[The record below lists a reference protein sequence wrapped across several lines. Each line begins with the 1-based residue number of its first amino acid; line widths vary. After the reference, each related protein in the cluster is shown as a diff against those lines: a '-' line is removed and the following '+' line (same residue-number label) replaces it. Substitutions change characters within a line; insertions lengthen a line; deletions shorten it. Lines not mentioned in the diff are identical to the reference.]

1 MNRGF
6 TLSEVL
12 ITLGIIGVVAAMTLP
27 QIVHNYKKQE
37 VEAKLKKFYTTM
49 SQAVK
54 LSEVD
59 NGPAYYWT
67 KDARMSD
74 EDGVIIANPTGAL
87 AFYERYLAK
96 YLKLI
101 AEPEE
106 GKLKIALSDG
116 STVSMG
122 IGYCL
127 DMNFDYNGDKGANT
141 LGVDKFDFLLCTE
154 EGYNAGLSRN
164 KQNPFDAYFPYSCA
178 RTGCSRTQLLNKC
191 KSNPLHCSGLLMYDG
206 WEIKDDYP
214 YKLK

>member
-74 EDGVIIANPTGAL
+74 EDGVIIGNPTGAL

-106 GKLKIALSDG
+106 GKLRIALSDG
-116 STVSMG
+116 STVSMS

-127 DMNFDYNGDKGANT
+127 DMQFDYNGSKGANT

-154 EGYNAGLSRN
+154 EGYKAGLSRN

-178 RTGCSRTQLLNKC
+178 RTGCSRTQLLNEC
-191 KSNPLHCSGLLMYDG
+191 KSNPLYCSGLLMYDG

>member
-116 STVSMG
+116 STVSMD

-164 KQNPFDAYFPYSCA
+164 KQNPFDAYFPDSCA
-178 RTGCSRTQLLNKC
+178 RTGCSRTQLLNEC
-191 KSNPLHCSGLLMYDG
+191 KSNPLYCSGLLMYDG

>member
-1 MNRGF
+1 MKKAF
-6 TLSEVL
+6 TLAEVL

-74 EDGVIIANPTGAL
+74 EDGVIISNPTGAL

-106 GKLKIALSDG
+106 GNLKIALSDG
-116 STVSMG
+116 STVSMS

-127 DMNFDYNGDKGANT
+127 DMHFDYNGDKGANT
-141 LGVDKFDFLLCTE
+141 LGVDRFDFLLCTE

-178 RTGCSRTQLLNKC
+178 RTGCSRTQLLNEC
-191 KSNPLHCSGLLMYDG
+191 KSNQLYCSGLLMYDG